1 MLFLWCRSLK
11 LCFSLENHLPPYLK
25 IICLHASN
33 LAFLGRFNSLEYT
46 PQPTNALS
54 VIQPFFIKKGVGE
67 MSKMSYFPV
76 FGSDVKTTL
85 QRIDSQSVAKA

>member
-11 LCFSLENHLPPYLK
+11 LCFSLENRLPPYLK
-25 IICLHASN
+25 SFAFMLEIICFHASN
-33 LAFLGRFNSLEYT
+33 LAFLVRFNSLEYT

-54 VIQPFFIKKGVGE
+54 AIQPFLIKKGVGE

-76 FGSDVKTTL
+76 CGSDIKEAL
-85 QRIDSQSVAKA
+85 

>member
-25 IICLHASN
+25 IICFHALD

-46 PQPTNALS
+46 PQPTNALFA
-54 VIQPFFIKKGVGE
+54 IQPFFIKKGVGE

-76 FGSDVKTTL
+76 CGSGVK
-85 QRIDSQSVAKA
+85 SGFVNN

>member
-25 IICLHASN
+25 IICFHTLD
-33 LAFLGRFNSLEYT
+33 LAFPDRFNSLEYT

-54 VIQPFFIKKGVGE
+54 AIQPFFIKKGVGE
-67 MSKMSYFPV
+67 MSKMSYFSV
-76 FGSDVKTTL
+76 CGSDVK
-85 QRIDSQSVAKA
+85 SGFVMS

>member
-25 IICLHASN
+25 IIFLHALD
-33 LAFLGRFNSLEYT
+33 LAFPGRFNSLEYT

-54 VIQPFFIKKGVGE
+54 AIQPFFIKKGVGE

-76 FGSDVKTTL
+76 CGSDVKTTF
-85 QRIDSQSVAKA
+85 VNN

>member
-11 LCFSLENHLPPYLK
+11 LCFSLEKHLPPYLK

-33 LAFLGRFNSLEYT
+33 LAFLVRFNSLEYT

-54 VIQPFFIKKGVGE
+54 AIQPFFIKKGVGE

-76 FGSDVKTTL
+76 CGSDIKEVL
-85 QRIDSQSVAKA
+85 

>member
-25 IICLHASN
+25 SFASILEIICFHALD
-33 LAFLGRFNSLEYT
+33 LASPGRFNSLEYT

-54 VIQPFFIKKGVGE
+54 ATQPFFIKKGVGE
-67 MSKMSYFPV
+67 MSKMSYFSV
-76 FGSDVKTTL
+76 CGSDVK
-85 QRIDSQSVAKA
+85 SGFVMS